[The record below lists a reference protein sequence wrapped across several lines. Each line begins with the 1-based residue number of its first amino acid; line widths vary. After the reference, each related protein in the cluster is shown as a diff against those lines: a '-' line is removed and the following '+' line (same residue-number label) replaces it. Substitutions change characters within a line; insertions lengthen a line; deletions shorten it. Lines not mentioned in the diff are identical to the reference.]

1 VRHEGRCNMATPSA
15 FRPVN
20 YEQVLQAVG
29 RLAEK
34 QRLRDLCI
42 LEIEGGLVL
51 QGRALV
57 NTSTGFNLVPSTK
70 VLSHDDLEEMVR
82 EL

>member
-1 VRHEGRCNMATPSA
+1 MAGPSA
-15 FRPVN
+15 VRDLK
-20 YEQVLQAVG
+20 YERTLQAIG

-34 QRLRDLCI
+34 QRLRDLCV
-42 LEIEGGLVL
+42 LEVEGGILL

-57 NTSTGFNLVPSTK
+57 STRDGFNLVSKTR
-70 VLSHDDLEEMVR
+70 VLSHDDLEQMIR

>member
-1 VRHEGRCNMATPSA
+1 MATPSETKGMD
-15 FRPVN
+15 
-20 YEQVLQAVG
+20 YERVLQAIG

-34 QRLRDLCI
+34 QRLRDICI
-42 LEIEGGLVL
+42 LEVEGGVLL

-57 NTSTGFNLVPSTK
+57 SGREGFNLVSKTR
-70 VLSHDDLEEMVR
+70 VLSHTDLEQMVR

>member
-1 VRHEGRCNMATPSA
+1 M
-15 FRPVN
+15 VN
-20 YEQVLQAVG
+20 SPAAKSLDYERVLQAIG

-34 QRLRDLCI
+34 QRLRDLCL
-42 LEIEGGLVL
+42 LEVEGGVLL

-57 NTSTGFNLVPSTK
+57 SSRDGFNLVSKTK
-70 VLSHDDLEEMVR
+70 VLSHTDLEQMIR

>member
-1 VRHEGRCNMATPSA
+1 MASPHAGRPL
-15 FRPVN
+15 N
-20 YEQVLQAVG
+20 YERVLQAIG

-42 LEIEGGLVL
+42 LEVEGGVVL

-57 NTSTGFNLVPSTK
+57 STSTGFNLVSRTR
-70 VLSHDDLEEMVR
+70 VLSHSDLEELVG
-82 EL
+82 EP

>member
-1 VRHEGRCNMATPSA
+1 MASPSA
-15 FRPVN
+15 VRGLS
-20 YEQVLQAVG
+20 YERTLQAIG

-34 QRLRDLCI
+34 QRLRDVCV
-42 LEIEGGLVL
+42 LEVEGGVLL

-57 NTSTGFNLVPSTK
+57 STRDGFNLVSKTR
-70 VLSHDDLEEMVR
+70 VLSHDDLEQMIR

>member
-1 VRHEGRCNMATPSA
+1 MASPSA
-15 FRPVN
+15 ARDLN
-20 YEQVLQAVG
+20 YERALQAIG

-42 LEIEGGLVL
+42 LEVEGGVVL

-57 NTSTGFNLVPSTK
+57 SSRDGFNLVSKTRI
-70 VLSHDDLEEMVR
+70 LSRDDLDRLMR
-82 EL
+82 GL

>member
-1 VRHEGRCNMATPSA
+1 MASPYAGRPL
-15 FRPVN
+15 N
-20 YEQVLQAVG
+20 YERVLQAVG

-42 LEIEGGLVL
+42 LEVEGGVVL

-57 NTSTGFNLVPSTK
+57 STSTGFNLVSRTK
-70 VLSHDDLEEMVR
+70 VLSHSDLDQMVS

>member
-1 VRHEGRCNMATPSA
+1 MASPSA
-15 FRPVN
+15 AKSLS
-20 YEQVLQAVG
+20 YERTLQAIG

-34 QRLRDLCI
+34 QRLRDLCVLEVDGGI
-42 LEIEGGLVL
+42 LL

-57 NTSTGFNLVPSTK
+57 STREGFNLISKTR
-70 VLSHDDLEEMVR
+70 VLSHDDLEQMIR

>member
-1 VRHEGRCNMATPSA
+1 MASPSA
-15 FRPVN
+15 VRDLK
-20 YEQVLQAVG
+20 YERTLQAIG

-34 QRLRDLCI
+34 QRLRDLCV
-42 LEIEGGLVL
+42 LEVEGGILL

-57 NTSTGFNLVPSTK
+57 STRDGFNLVSKTR
-70 VLSHDDLEEMVR
+70 VLSHDDLEQMIR

>member
-1 VRHEGRCNMATPSA
+1 MVSPPAARNLD
-15 FRPVN
+15 
-20 YEQVLQAVG
+20 YERVLQAIG

-34 QRLRDLCI
+34 QRLRDLCV
-42 LEIEGGLVL
+42 LEVEGGVLL

-57 NTSTGFNLVPSTK
+57 SSRDGFNLVPKTK
-70 VLSHDDLEEMVR
+70 VLSHTDLERMIR

>member
-1 VRHEGRCNMATPSA
+1 MASPSA
-15 FRPVN
+15 VKGLG
-20 YEQVLQAVG
+20 YERRLQAIG

-34 QRLRDLCI
+34 QRLRDLCV
-42 LEIEGGLVL
+42 LEVEGGVLL

-57 NTSTGFNLVPSTK
+57 STREGFNLISKTR
-70 VLSHDDLEEMVR
+70 VLSHDDLDQMIR

>member
-1 VRHEGRCNMATPSA
+1 MASPSA
-15 FRPVN
+15 GRGLD
-20 YEQVLQAVG
+20 YERVLQAVG

-34 QRLRDLCI
+34 QRLRDVCI
-42 LEIEGGLVL
+42 LEVEGGVVL

-57 NTSTGFNLVPSTK
+57 SGRDGFNLISKTR
-70 VLSHDDLEEMVR
+70 VLSHTDLEQMMR